1 MRPWIAFCA
10 ACLFAI
16 GARAENDTDTLMK
29 NTAIA
34 GAIASWAAAAWLGD
48 DVAAAALHAGG
59 RQHLGLAGGSASQT
73 DMAQMLYGWDFSHNL
88 IERPTWRLRG
98 QWEVDLTGWWANK
111 SSRRNNSGWMT
122 GITPVLQFEHRSTYR
137 PYAEFGIGLKYLS
150 DILVGDQYKST
161 QLQFGD
167 LVGAGISID
176 NWQLGF
182 RFLHISNGGIETPNP
197 GTNYYGIKLDYA
209 F

>member
-1 MRPWIAFCA
+1 MRRPLVALLLTLLAFT
-10 ACLFAI
+10 
-16 GARAENDTDTLMK
+16 ARAENDTDTLMK

-34 GAIASWAAAAWLGD
+34 GALASWAVAAWLGD
-48 DVAAAALHAGG
+48 DIKGAVLHAGP

-73 DMAQMLYGWDFSHNL
+73 ELAQMMFGWDFAHNL
-88 IERPTWRLRG
+88 IERPSWRLRG
-98 QWEVDLTGWWANK
+98 QWEVDLSGWWADR
-111 SSRRNNSGWMT
+111 SSRRNNSGWMV
-122 GITPVLQFEHRSTYR
+122 GITPVLQFEHRSRYR

-150 DILVGDQYKST
+150 DIVVGDEYKST

-167 LVGAGISID
+167 LVGVGVTLD
-176 NWQLGF
+176 NWQLGL
-182 RFLHISNGGIETPNP
+182 RFLHISNAGIETPNP

>member
-1 MRPWIAFCA
+1 MRHYLA
-10 ACLFAI
+10 ALICLLAI
-16 GARAENDTDTLMK
+16 NAHAENDTDTLMK

-34 GAIASWAAAAWLGD
+34 GTLASWAVAAWLGED
-48 DVAAAALHAGG
+48 MQGAVLKSGSH
-59 RQHLGLAGGSASQT
+59 QHLGLAGGNASQT
-73 DMAQMLYGWDFSHNL
+73 TLAQMMFGWDFAHNL
-88 IERPTWRLRG
+88 IERPSWRLRG
-98 QWEVDLTGWWANK
+98 QWEVDLSGWWADKNA
-111 SSRRNNSGWMT
+111 RRNDSGWMA
-122 GITPVLQFEHRSTYR
+122 GITPVLQFEHRSKYR

-150 DILVGDQYKST
+150 DIVVGDQYKST

-167 LVGAGISID
+167 LVGVGVNLD

-182 RFLHISNGGIETPNP
+182 RFLHISNAGIQTPNP